1 MQKIIPHLW
10 YDKEALEAA
19 TWYVS
24 LFEDSKIVH
33 VSTISDTPSGDAQ
46 IVAFELAGL
55 SLSAISAGPFF
66 KLNPSIS
73 LMVACDTREE
83 LDRLYEQLKEGS
95 IFLMPLDE
103 YPFSKYYVWL
113 QDKYGLNWQ
122 LMLTEQAQKVPKI
135 RPTLL
140 FAGNACG
147 RAQEAMDYYAAVFPE
162 TKIGFVN
169 RYRQGEAKDDRAKV
183 NYAEIELYG
192 TSFIAMDHG
201 FGGEFSFNEAFS
213 FMVPCENQ
221 EEIDYFWDKL
231 SFVPEAE
238 QCGWLKDKFGISWQI
253 TPAHMDDVFV
263 NGTPEEAKRVTE
275 AFLKMKKFDLAALEQ
290 AKLGREADEVRKEDK

>member
-24 LFEDSKIVH
+24 LFENSKIVN
-33 VSTISDTPSGDAQ
+33 VSMISDTPSGDAQ
-46 IVAFELAGL
+46 IVSFELSGFL
-55 SLSAISAGPFF
+55 FSAISAGPFF
-66 KLNPSIS
+66 TLNPAIS
-73 LMVACDTREE
+73 LMIACETREE
-83 LDRLYEQLKEGS
+83 IDRLYEQLKEGA
-95 IFLMPLDE
+95 ILLMPLAE
-103 YPFSKYYVWL
+103 YQFSQYYVWL

-122 LMLTEQAQKVPKI
+122 LMLTEQAKKVPKI
-135 RPTLL
+135 RPVLL
-140 FAGNACG
+140 FAGDACG

-162 TKIGFVN
+162 TKIQFVN
-169 RYRQGEAKDDRAKV
+169 HYGQGEAADIRAKV
-183 NYAEIELYG
+183 NYAEIEIYG

-201 FGGEFSFNEAFS
+201 YGGDFGFNEAFS
-213 FMVPCENQ
+213 FMIPCEEQ
-221 EEIDYFWDKL
+221 KEIDYLWDKL

-238 QCGWLKDKFGISWQI
+238 QCGWLKDKFGISWQV

-275 AFLKMKKFDLAALEQ
+275 AFLKMKKFDLDALNRARIGME
-290 AKLGREADEVRKEDK
+290 EKE

>member
-1 MQKIIPHLW
+1 MNWMQKIIPHLW

-46 IVAFELAGL
+46 MVAFELDGL
-55 SLSAISAGPFF
+55 SFSAISAGPFF
-66 KLNPSIS
+66 TLNPAIS
-73 LMVACDTREE
+73 LMVACETRDEV
-83 LDRLYEQLKEGS
+83 DRLYEQLKEGAT
-95 IFLMPLDE
+95 FLMPLDE
-103 YPFSKYYVWL
+103 YPFSQHYVWL

-140 FAGNACG
+140 FAGDACG
-147 RAQEAMDYYAAVFPE
+147 RAQEAMDYYATVFPE
-162 TKIGFVN
+162 TKINFVN
-169 RYRQGEAKDDRAKV
+169 LYGQGEAEDARAKV
-183 NYAEIELYG
+183 NYAEIDIYG

-201 FGGEFSFNEAFS
+201 YGGEFCFNEAFS
-213 FMVPCENQ
+213 FMIPCESQ
-221 EEIDYFWDKL
+221 KEIDYFWDKL

-253 TPAHMDDVFV
+253 TPAHMNDVFV

-275 AFLKMKKFDLAALEQ
+275 AFLKMKKFDLAALER
-290 AKLGREADEVRKEDK
+290 ARLGM

>member
-24 LFEDSKIVH
+24 LFEKSKIVS
-33 VSTISDTPSGDAQ
+33 VATIPDTPSGDAQ
-46 IVAFELAGL
+46 MVAFELAGFPF
-55 SLSAISAGPFF
+55 SAISAGPFF
-66 KLNPSIS
+66 SLNPSIS
-73 LMVACDTREE
+73 LMVACETREE
-83 LDRLYEQLKEGS
+83 IDRLYEQLKDGA
-95 IFLMPLDE
+95 ILLMPLEE

-122 LMLTEQAQKVPKI
+122 LMLTEQGQQVPKL

-140 FAGNACG
+140 FTDNICG
-147 RAQEAMDYYAAVFPE
+147 KAQEAMDYYATVFPE
-162 TKIGFVN
+162 TKIGFIN
-169 RYRQGEAKDDRAKV
+169 HYSQGEAEDDRAKV
-183 NYAEIELYG
+183 NYAEIEIYG
-192 TSFIAMDHG
+192 TSLIAMDHG
-201 FGGEFSFNEAFS
+201 YGGEFSFNEAFS
-213 FMVPCENQ
+213 FIIPCDDQ

-238 QCGWLKDKFGISWQI
+238 QCGWVKDKFGISWQI

-263 NGTPEEAKRVTE
+263 KGTPEEAKRVTE
-275 AFLKMKKFDLAALEQ
+275 AFLKMKKLDMAALER
-290 AKLGREADEVRKEDK
+290 AKLGI